1 MVKSVGKCNAMN
13 PFVHS
18 SSFSDLYDISLLPE
32 ENTSSTAPSIRFV
45 KVFFW
50 DHHAKLFI
58 FSMSG
63 FFSLTEKSSPLNLS

>member
-13 PFVHS
+13 PFVHN

-45 KVFFW
+45 KFFFLGPPRQTF
-50 DHHAKLFI
+50 H
-58 FSMSG
+58 
-63 FFSLTEKSSPLNLS
+63 FFYEWFFFTD